1 MADAQADT
9 VHGGRTGRVGIV
21 LQAFAPAAALDLVV
35 EAERLGIPAAW
46 MTTGGIQPDALTLF
60 AGLATRTERIVLG
73 TAIIPTW
80 PRNPVFIAQQVLAVE
95 GLAPGRLNLG
105 IGPSTEAAMRP
116 FGVPFRTPMRQ
127 LREYLTVLRTLLH
140 EGAVDFSGT
149 LVRARARLAGTVQ
162 TPVMASALQEG
173 AFATCGELADGAIS
187 WVCPWRYIREHALP
201 AVRQA
206 AAAAGRETPPV
217 VLHVPICVEEDPAAV
232 RAAAQ
237 RQIGAYGRFQFYNAM
252 FRTAGYPD
260 AADGYSQELIDDLVI
275 SGSEADV
282 ARRLRERAAEGFG
295 EVMAMPLIT
304 GEDRDQAFRRS
315 MAAIARAN
323 Q

>member
-1 MADAQADT
+1 M
-9 VHGGRTGRVGIV
+9 
-21 LQAFAPAAALDLVV
+21 
-35 EAERLGIPAAW
+35 
-46 MTTGGIQPDALTLF
+46 
-60 AGLATRTERIVLG
+60 
-73 TAIIPTW
+73 
-80 PRNPVFIAQQVLAVE
+80 FIAQQVLAFE
-95 GLAPGRLNLG
+95 GLAPGRLMLG

-127 LREYLTVLRTLLH
+127 LREYLTVLRALLH
-140 EGAVDFSGT
+140 EGSVEFNGAH
-149 LVRARARLAGTVQ
+149 VRARARLARPVE
-162 TPVMASALQEG
+162 TPVLASALQEG

-187 WVCPWRYIREHALP
+187 WVCPWRYVREHALP
-201 AVRQA
+201 ALRQA
-206 AAAAGRETPPV
+206 ATAAGREAPPV
-217 VLHVPICVEEDPAAV
+217 VLHVPICVEEDPTVV
-232 RAAAQ
+232 REAAQ
-237 RQIGAYGRFQFYNAM
+237 RQIGAYGRFQFYNTM

-260 AADGYSQELIDDLVI
+260 AADGYSQELIDDLVVY
-275 SGSEADV
+275 GSEAEV

>member
-1 MADAQADT
+1 MAEAQAKR
-9 VHGGRTGRVGIV
+9 VYGGHTGRVGMV
-21 LQAFAPAAALDLVV
+21 LQGFEPAAALALVV
-35 EAERLGIPAAW
+35 EAERLGIPAVW

-60 AGLATRTERIVLG
+60 AALATRTERIVLG

-80 PRNPVFIAQQVLAVE
+80 PRNPVFIAQQVLAFE
-95 GLAPGRLNLG
+95 GLAPGRLMLG

-140 EGAVDFSGT
+140 DGAVDFTGT
-149 LVRARARLAGTVQ
+149 HLRARARLARPVE

-187 WVCPWRYIREHALP
+187 WVCPWRYVREHALP
-201 AVRQA
+201 ALQQA
-206 AAAAGRETPPV
+206 AAAAGREAPPV
-217 VLHVPICVEEDPAAV
+217 VLHVPIRVEEDRTLV
-232 RAAAQ
+232 REAAQ

-260 AADGYSQELIDDLVI
+260 AGEGYSQELIDDLVVY
-275 SGSEADV
+275 GSEAEV

-295 EVMAMPLIT
+295 EVMAMPIIA
-304 GEDRDQAFRRS
+304 GDDREASFRRGLT
-315 MAAIARAN
+315 AIARAN
-323 Q
+323 E

>member
-1 MADAQADT
+1 MAEAQAGK
-9 VHGGRTGRVGIV
+9 VYGGRTGRVGVV
-21 LQAFAPAAALDLVV
+21 LQAFSPAAALDLVV

-80 PRNPVFIAQQVLAVE
+80 PRNPVFIAQQALAFE
-95 GLAPGRLNLG
+95 GLAPGRLVLG

-116 FGVPFRTPMRQ
+116 FGVPFRRPVTQ

-140 EGAVDFSGT
+140 EGAVDFSGSF
-149 LVRARARLAGTVQ
+149 VRARARIAQPVE

-187 WVCPWRYIREHALP
+187 WVCPWAYIRGHALP
-201 AVRQA
+201 ALQQA
-206 AAAAGRETPPV
+206 AAAVGRDAPPV
-217 VLHVPICVEEDPAAV
+217 VLHVPVCVEEDPTVV
-232 RAAAQ
+232 REAAQ

-252 FRTAGYPD
+252 FRTAGFPD
-260 AADGYSQELIDDLVI
+260 AAEGYSPELIDDLVI
-275 SGSEADV
+275 YGNEAEV
-282 ARRLRERAAEGFG
+282 ARRLKERAAEGFG
-295 EVMAMPLIT
+295 EVMAMPIIT
-304 GEDRDQAFRRS
+304 GDDRDAAFRRA

-323 Q
+323 S